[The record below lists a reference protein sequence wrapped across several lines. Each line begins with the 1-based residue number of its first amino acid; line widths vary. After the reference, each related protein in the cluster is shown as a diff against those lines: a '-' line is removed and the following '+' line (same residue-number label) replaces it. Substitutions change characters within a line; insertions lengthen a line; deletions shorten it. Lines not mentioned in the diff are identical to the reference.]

1 MTKMTNKKTAELMIS
16 IMKYVIKEDYYP
28 NDYYTLLELQNEY
41 SNDLISN
48 LEYETKLTEL
58 RIKWIK

>member
-48 LEYETKLTEL
+48 LEYDSKITEL

>member
-1 MTKMTNKKTAELMIS
+1 MSKMTNKKTAELMIS

>member
-1 MTKMTNKKTAELMIS
+1 MTNKKTAELMIS

-48 LEYETKLTEL
+48 LEYDTKITEL
-58 RIKWIK
+58 TIKWIK

>member
-1 MTKMTNKKTAELMIS
+1 MTNKKTAELMIS

>member
-48 LEYETKLTEL
+48 LEYETKITEL

>member
-1 MTKMTNKKTAELMIS
+1 MTNKKTAELMIS

-48 LEYETKLTEL
+48 LEYDSKITEL

>member
-1 MTKMTNKKTAELMIS
+1 MTNKKTAELMIS

-48 LEYETKLTEL
+48 LEYETKITEL

>member
-1 MTKMTNKKTAELMIS
+1 MIS

-48 LEYETKLTEL
+48 LEYDTKITEL

>member
-1 MTKMTNKKTAELMIS
+1 MTNKTTAELMIS

-48 LEYETKLTEL
+48 LEYDTKITEL